1 MQFAIFI
8 MTKFYPLK
16 TKFTPKVEWY
26 SELKLPK
33 FRTVD
38 VVQLEVRDV
47 DSIVYIN
54 EKGQT
59 VNLAREL
66 GTDKTN
72 ASGIESSLLSRG
84 LSVTEVPPI
93 ILDDGRLIDGYT
105 RQSVIVS
112 LKQKQWV
119 YLVVSLKKGFTI
131 EDAYDEVGLGANDHL
146 QCKPATIQDFKKRLS
161 AWINRQDEIP
171 SLKECMDWFNNIPHS
186 FNYKQVKNACE
197 SCLKSHMASVTM
209 ESFNKTSVASLAAE
223 ILDTEETPMVI
234 NWSSKGSRSTYMSR
248 LISEQL
254 DYFDKYGDVKPV
266 VSFLDNIPAEDADT
280 ARKAVRKA
288 VAQFNRIFIKLN
300 VKFQE
305 DPEFEFLPYQGAVAQ
320 KVGVEDRNRLY

>member
-1 MQFAIFI
+1 MS
-8 MTKFYPLK
+8 KFYPIK

-26 SELKLPK
+26 SELQLPE

-38 VVQLEVRDV
+38 VVRLEVRDV
-47 DSIVYIN
+47 DSIVYVN

-59 VNLAREL
+59 VNLARNL

-84 LSVTEVPPI
+84 LSVTELPPI
-93 ILDDGRLIDGYT
+93 ILEDGRLIDGYT

-119 YLVVSLKKGFTI
+119 YLVVSLKEGFTL

-161 AWINRQDEIP
+161 AWINRQDSLP
-171 SLKECMDWFNNIPHS
+171 SLQECMVWFDNIPHS
-186 FNYKQVKNACE
+186 FDHEQMKRACE
-197 SCLKSHMASVTM
+197 SCIKGHMASVTM
-209 ESFNKTSVASLAAE
+209 ESFNKTSVASLATE
-223 ILDTEETPMVI
+223 ILDLEEAPIAI

-248 LISEQL
+248 IISEQL
-254 DYFDKYGDVKPV
+254 EYFDKHGDVKPV
-266 VSFLDNIPAEDADT
+266 VGFLDNTPAEDADE
-280 ARKAVRKA
+280 ARKAMRKSIS
-288 VAQFNRIFIKLN
+288 QFNRIFLKLN

-305 DPEFEFLPYQGAVAQ
+305 DPEFEFLPYQGAVGQ
-320 KVGVEDRNRLY
+320 KVGVEDRHQLY